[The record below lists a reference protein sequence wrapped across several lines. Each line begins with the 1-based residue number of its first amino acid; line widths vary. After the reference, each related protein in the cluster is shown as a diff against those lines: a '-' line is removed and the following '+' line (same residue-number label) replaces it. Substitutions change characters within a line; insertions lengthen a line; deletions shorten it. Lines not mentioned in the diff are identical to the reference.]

1 MLQWPGMLYP
11 PQHLRQPISDH
22 RSFIALFGIHGND
35 IRRQVICF
43 RGLPQPHHL
52 FPPQIFIIFALIEMV
67 LVNGWWSSGGRRFC
81 IDNVVWVK
89 STCKIIIT
97 GFWVSFPP
105 ITSWLNKARSEE
117 QRSSPKDSSC
127 TGRWP
132 VEHQNPTSNIKSYC
146 GTWKETSIHQ
156 NPSSY
161 RIFVWHLIESS
172 SY

>member
-67 LVNGWWSSGGRRFC
+67 LYWQCCVGKKYVQ
-81 IDNVVWVK
+81 DHH
-89 STCKIIIT
+89 T

-161 RIFVWHLIESS
+161 QIFVWHLIESS